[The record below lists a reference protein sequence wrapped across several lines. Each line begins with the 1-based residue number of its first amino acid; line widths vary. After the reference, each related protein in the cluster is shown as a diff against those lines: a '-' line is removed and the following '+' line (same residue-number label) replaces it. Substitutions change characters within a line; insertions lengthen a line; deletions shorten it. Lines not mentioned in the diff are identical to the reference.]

1 MFSLLLATGVIALAG
16 KAEVVVGGI
25 TPVCLLVI
33 FACLGDVHA
42 CKGTAILPEMQT
54 ARVYLFACFS
64 DCGGHFV
71 IF

>member
-1 MFSLLLATGVIALAG
+1 MLSLLLTAGVIPLAG

-25 TPVCLLVI
+25 AAVCLLVI
-33 FACLGDVHA
+33 LASLGDVHA

-54 ARVYLFACFS
+54 SRVYLFACFS
-64 DCGGHFV
+64 DGGGRFV